1 MSAWSTEATGFTLA
15 APGSRK
21 GFPRP
26 KNIQSTHIWCYY
38 FALFHYTI
46 PRTMKL
52 KTAAAVRAEF
62 NFKGESISDWA
73 LARGFSPN
81 QVFNVLAGRNKGK
94 RGRSHK
100 IGVLLCL
107 LRIIERRDVSPGNQD
122 QIWRTK
128 SREKTASALTTGPG
142 RRKSARLGT

>member
-1 MSAWSTEATGFTLA
+1 
-15 APGSRK
+15 
-21 GFPRP
+21 
-26 KNIQSTHIWCYY
+26 
-38 FALFHYTI
+38 
-46 PRTMKL
+46 MKL

-100 IGVLLCL
+100 IAVLLGL
-107 LRIIERRDVSPGNQD
+107 KRGALPPENHRAERRV
-122 QIWRTK
+122 
-128 SREKTASALTTGPG
+128 
-142 RRKSARLGT
+142 AR